1 MAEYKEIKKRLIDS
15 EHTIKWLWR
24 LVRVRGYST
33 LAYNRFCEILNGS
46 YLGGYAPGVIDAA
59 EKVLDEQQKSA

>member
-1 MAEYKEIKKRLIDS
+1 MAEYKEIKKRLVDD
-15 EHTIKWLWR
+15 EHTVKWLWR

-46 YLGGYAPGVIDAA
+46 YLGGYAPGVLAAA
-59 EKVLDEQQKSA
+59 EQVLSEYEKSA